1 MRTITAAAREL
12 RVGKTRLYSLLT
24 ETGVEPFQ
32 QGKSRMIDDA
42 QLQILQN
49 AIHPT
54 LDLKDDP
61 ERPAELTGR
70 PEEWEKRSSGPSESS
85 TERSEPYKE
94 LVQRMSS
101 EIDHLRELLTS
112 ERADRQKREDEV
124 STERQN
130 YQQMLMLVQKDVQNL
145 RQENDR
151 LRLLE
156 YNKPEATEALRKEE
170 VYSRPPAEEFSVPEE
185 PSPAITKQGRR
196 RFVGVRML
204 AAVAVLGILFFT
216 AITHGG
222 EWLSSSLEK
231 QISAAL
237 KIAGTEPDT
246 R

>member
-24 ETGVEPFQ
+24 ETGVEPSQ

-61 ERPAELTGR
+61 ERPSELMGR
-70 PEEWEKRSSGPSESS
+70 PEEREQRSSGPSESS

-151 LRLLE
+151 LKLLE
-156 YNKPEATEALRKEE
+156 HTKPEATEALRKEE
-170 VYSRPPAEEFSVPEE
+170 VYSRPTAEEFSVPEE
-185 PSPAITKQGRR
+185 PSPVITKQGKR

-204 AAVAVLGILFFT
+204 SAAAIIGILFYA
-216 AITHGG
+216 AITHVG
-222 EWLSSSLEK
+222 EWLSSSLKK